1 MNAGV
6 ALRDNRG
13 VAAGCL
19 VGQTREKAK
28 RAGRVVGENNKAA
41 NAGSLIVIC
50 SLYPP
55 IDNKSGLLQSG

>member
-19 VGQTREKAK
+19 VGQTGEKAK
-28 RAGRVVGENNKAA
+28 RAGRGVGKNNKAA

-55 IDNKSGLLQSG
+55 IDNKSGLLRSG